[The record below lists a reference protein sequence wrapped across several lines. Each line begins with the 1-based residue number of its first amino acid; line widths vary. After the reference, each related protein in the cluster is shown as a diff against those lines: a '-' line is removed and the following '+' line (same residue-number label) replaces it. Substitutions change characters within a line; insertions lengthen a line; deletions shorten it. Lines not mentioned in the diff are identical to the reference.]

1 MIERPINENILGISP
16 KIKYEAGREKR
27 GEMYERKD
35 TSETSILAWAFVYI
49 IYATIDENIAI

>member
-35 TSETSILAWAFVYI
+35 TSETSILA
-49 IYATIDENIAI
+49 